1 MNLIDKMI
9 VYLLIN
15 INLNRYSKMEKK
27 ITVYVVVANSVESV
41 YPTKSQANNA
51 VETLAKFNVESEL
64 KQEKR
69 TVTLA

>member
-1 MNLIDKMI
+1 
-9 VYLLIN
+9 
-15 INLNRYSKMEKK
+15 MEKK
-27 ITVYVVVANSVESV
+27 ITVYVVVSNSVESV

-51 VETLAKFNVESEL
+51 VSILDKFGYTSEL